1 MKLFRRSP
9 PADLSV
15 FHEFA
20 PPPTGGGHQFMRALC
35 AEFEK
40 RGLTLEYN
48 QLSKGTRNC
57 LCNSFNFNLKK
68 LSRLLKTYPGVHC
81 IHRIDGPLQT
91 YRGFDDGTDRLISDF
106 NRQFADVTV
115 VQSSFSQQKHAEL
128 GLSAVNPVLISNTP
142 DPSLFHSRGKIPFS
156 TDRKIR
162 IISSSWS
169 DNPNKGLEI
178 YQWLDRHLDFEKY
191 DYIFVGRIQTA
202 LTQMHHR
209 EPMASAPL
217 ADLLR
222 QQDIYLTASRHDP
235 CSNSL
240 VEAMACG
247 LPVLYLNSGG
257 HPELAGEA
265 GLGFAEAHE
274 IPAKLAQLVAD
285 YQRLQSQIRIPTI
298 KEIADAYLQFFKG
311 V

>member
-1 MKLFRRSP
+1 MSVFRKSP
-9 PADLSV
+9 PADLAV

-35 AEFEK
+35 AELES
-40 RGLTLEYN
+40 RGLRLEYN
-48 QLSKGTRNC
+48 QLSKGTPNC
-57 LCNSFNFNLKK
+57 LCNSYNFEVKK
-68 LSRLLKTYPGVHC
+68 LSRLLRRRPEVNC
-81 IHRIDGPLQT
+81 VHRIDGPLQT
-91 YRGFDDGTDRLISDF
+91 YRGFDDGTDTLISDF
-106 NRQFADVTV
+106 NRQFANVTV

-178 YQWLDRHLDFEKY
+178 YQWLDQHLDFERF
-191 DYIFVGRIQTA
+191 DYTFVGRIQTE
-202 LTQMHHR
+202 LKNIR
-209 EPMASAPL
+209 YLDPMPSEPL
-217 ADLLR
+217 ADLMR

-247 LPVLYLNSGG
+247 LPVLYLNNGG

-265 GLGFAEAHE
+265 GIGFESAEE
-274 IPAKLAQLVAD
+274 IPEKLAQLINEYEA
-285 YQRLQSQIRIPTI
+285 RQSRICIPSI
-298 KEIADAYLQFFKG
+298 SEIADAYLTLF
-311 V
+311 VSP

>member
-1 MKLFRRSP
+1 MIFFKKSP
-9 PADLSV
+9 AVDLAV

-40 RGLTLEYN
+40 RGLVLEYN
-48 QLSKGTRNC
+48 QLSHGTPSC

-68 LSRLLKTYPGVHC
+68 LSRALKKFPEVHC
-81 IHRIDGPLQT
+81 VHRIDGPLQT
-91 YRGFDDGTDRLISDF
+91 YRGFDDGTDQLISEF

-115 VQSSFSQQKHAEL
+115 VQSAFSQQKHLEL

-142 DPSLFHSRGKIPFS
+142 DPSLFHSRGKVAFS

-162 IISSSWS
+162 MISTSWS

-178 YQWLDRHLDFEKY
+178 YQWLDRHLDFGKY
-191 DYIFVGRIQTA
+191 DYTFVGRIQSA
-202 LTQMHHR
+202 LTQMHHLA
-209 EPMASAPL
+209 PMASAPL
-217 ADLLR
+217 AELLR
-222 QQDIYLTASRHDP
+222 QQDIYLTASRNDP

-257 HPELAGEA
+257 HPELAGAA
-265 GLGFAEAHE
+265 GLSFETPEE
-274 IPAKLAQLVAD
+274 IPGRIEQLCKNYAT
-285 YQRLQSQIRIPTI
+285 YQQAISLPAIE
-298 KEIADAYLQFFKG
+298 EIAQSYLNIFKPR
-311 V
+311 